1 MAQLICQGGQSCS
14 GPFCPNTI
22 VQYMCNI
29 SVPLTFTRWTIP
41 VQQCGGVNTTS
52 LLLRQTAQSSCGSQS
67 LQCGLFEAS
76 NIPPVGDIPCTS
88 SILSVNITSELNGS
102 SVTCYSRNTSTQY
115 LIGSATIL
123 VLCKL
128 LGHVNIYTMC
138 RVYIA
143 IMFS

>member
-1 MAQLICQGGQSCS
+1 MAQLTCRSCS

-29 SVPLTFTRWTIP
+29 SVPLTFTRWPIP

-52 LLLRQTAQSSCGSQS
+52 LLLPQASGIYCGIRTVT
-67 LQCGLFEAS
+67 CGPFMAS
-76 NIPPVGDIPCTS
+76 NVPPNGDIQCTS
-88 SILSVNITSELNGS
+88 SMLSVIITSDLNGTLI
-102 SVTCYSRNTSTQY
+102 TCYNSDTNTQY

-128 LGHVNIYTMC
+128 PYGILHGCALKWLM
-138 RVYIA
+138 
-143 IMFS
+143 